1 HWIPGLVQA
10 VRKLR
15 PNLTV
20 EVSLNEPVDGRGRR
34 QPDLDIRTEPVGTTE
49 VQLDGYQRH
58 ELLVEELVAVLP
70 STHPL
75 AQRHEVALRDL
86 EHEPWV
92 DHDIY
97 DSPIGQIVLS
107 ACSAAGYT
115 PRYAARLDD
124 HRTAL
129 RLVSAGIGITVLPR
143 LAAADLPDGVAALT
157 LVDPTARRRIVVHAR
172 QRQRHSDLIDYA
184 VAQLRRRVGVG

>member
-1 HWIPGLVQA
+1 
-10 VRKLR
+10 
-15 PNLTV
+15 
-20 EVSLNEPVDGRGRR
+20 
-34 QPDLDIRTEPVGTTE
+34 

-58 ELLVEELVAVLP
+58 ELLIEELVAVIP
-70 STHPL
+70 ATNPL
-75 AQRHEVALRDL
+75 AKATEVALPML

-107 ACSAAGYT
+107 ACRAAGFI

-129 RLVSAGIGITVLPR
+129 RMVAAGIGITVLPR
-143 LAAADLPDGVAALT
+143 LAAVDLPDGLVAMP
-157 LVDPTARRRIVVHAR
+157 VSDPRVLRRIVVHAR
-172 QRQRHSDLIDYA
+172 RNQRHGDLIDYA
-184 VAQLRRRVGVG
+184 VSQLRRRVSVPG